1 MDLYSAVVTTTP
13 FLLVAL
19 LVDLRAFGPAPG
31 RTKRVERSHDRRTDR
46 QVLLSLGV
54 GFAAALLGLAFEQ
67 DNVFLRSV
75 ATVGLGIGAA
85 LVFVI
90 MWRDIEGLY
99 AGRRQGGD

>member
-19 LVDLRAFGPAPG
+19 LVDLRAFGPTPR
-31 RTKRVERSHDRRTDR
+31 RTKRVERSYDRRTDR

-54 GFAAALLGLAFEQ
+54 GFAAALLGLALEQ
-67 DNVFLRSV
+67 DNLYLRSV

-90 MWRDIEGLY
+90 LWRDIEDLY
-99 AGRRQGGD
+99 TNRQQGDN